1 MCTSEGIE
9 LLLNGGY
16 FGRHLG
22 FRTLR
27 CEEKISPYFFKKL
40 MIFSSKIKWVFVFTK
55 QNTRNYKWAYTMA

>member
-1 MCTSEGIE
+1 MFRYLVYNYIMRTSKDIG

-27 CEEKISPYFFKKL
+27 
-40 MIFSSKIKWVFVFTK
+40 M
-55 QNTRNYKWAYTMA
+55 

>member
-22 FRTLR
+22 FRTL
-27 CEEKISPYFFKKL
+27 
-40 MIFSSKIKWVFVFTK
+40 
-55 QNTRNYKWAYTMA
+55 N